1 MYSQDT
7 VEKIRKGYYSA
18 LYFNRTKQ
26 ILLAEKDLR
35 TVTMQVFQKNE
46 DVVLCGI
53 PEVIDILKIGTGYFE
68 KEKWIDK
75 FSTLKIEH
83 LKEGTDLKPREPVMH
98 ITGPY
103 AYFAHLESL
112 YLGVLARQTLI
123 ATNAR
128 RTIKAAGDK
137 PVVCFA
143 DRFDYFL
150 NQELDGY
157 AVSVGGITSVC
168 TKAQTARWQGKIAGT
183 IPHAL
188 IAMEKGNTLL
198 AAEKFQNEIDDRLIV
213 LVDFENDVIKTSLEI
228 ACKFGKALWGVRVDT
243 SENMIDKSLKGN
255 KDHLKGV
262 NPTLIKLLRKKLDK
276 EGFTHVKI
284 IVSGGFNSEKIT
296 RFEKAKTPVNIYGVG
311 SSLLKGDNDFTADIV
326 KVDGKN
332 LSKAGRFFKK
342 IR

>member
-1 MYSQDT
+1 MYSPDT

-35 TVTMQVFQKNE
+35 TVTMQVFQKNNSA
-46 DVVLCGI
+46 VLCGI
-53 PEVIDILKIGTGYFE
+53 DEVLRLFKTATGYS
-68 KEKWIDK
+68 KNGVWQNK
-75 FSTLKIEH
+75 FRTLSFDY
-83 LKEGTDLKPREPVMH
+83 LPEGTVLRSRESVLQ

-112 YLGVLARQTLI
+112 YLGILARQTLI

-128 RTIKAAGDK
+128 RTVEAAANK

-157 AVSVGGITSVC
+157 AAHIGGINTVC
-168 TKAQTARWQGKIAGT
+168 TTAQAARWGGETAGT

-188 IAMEKGNTLL
+188 IAIEKGDTLL
-198 AAEKFQNEIDDRLIV
+198 AAEKFRKEIDDKLIV
-213 LVDFENDVIKTSLEI
+213 LVDFENDVIKTSLEV
-228 ACKFGKALWGVRVDT
+228 ARKLGKSLWGVRVDT
-243 SENMIDKSLKGN
+243 SENMIDKSLGKNGQ
-255 KDHLKGV
+255 KGV
-262 NPTLIKLLRKKLDK
+262 NPRLIKLLRKSLNK

-284 IVSGGFNSEKIT
+284 IVSGGFDPEKIT
-296 RFEKAKTPVNIYGVG
+296 RFEKLNTPVGIYGVG
-311 SSLLKGDNDFTADIV
+311 SSLLKGSNDFTADIV
-326 KVDGKN
+326 KVEGEN